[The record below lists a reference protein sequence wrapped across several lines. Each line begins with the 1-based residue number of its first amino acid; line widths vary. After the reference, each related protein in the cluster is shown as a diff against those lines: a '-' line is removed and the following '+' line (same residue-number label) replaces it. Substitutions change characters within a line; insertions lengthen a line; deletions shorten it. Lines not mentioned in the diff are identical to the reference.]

1 MNLLYAVGKASKNPP
16 LIINLFYRGNPDSEE
31 IIALIGKGI
40 TFDSGGLNIKP
51 TGSMETMY
59 LDKCGAC
66 TVFSTFL
73 GAIENKMKLNISCS
87 MAFAENFVNENS
99 YRPSDIIK
107 SHKGFTVEI
116 LNTDAE
122 GRLILADAISW
133 T

>member
-1 MNLLYAVGKASKNPP
+1 
-16 LIINLFYRGNPDSEE
+16 
-31 IIALIGKGI
+31 
-40 TFDSGGLNIKP
+40 
-51 TGSMETMY
+51 METMY

-73 GAIENKMKLNISCS
+73 GAIENKMKVNISCT
-87 MAFAENFVNENS
+87 MAFAENSISGNS

-107 SHKGFTVEI
+107 SHKGYTVEV

-122 GRLILADAISW
+122 GRLILAVALSW

>member
-1 MNLLYAVGKASKNPP
+1 
-16 LIINLFYRGNPDSEE
+16 
-31 IIALIGKGI
+31 
-40 TFDSGGLNIKP
+40 
-51 TGSMETMY
+51 METMY

-66 TVFSTFL
+66 TVLAAFL
-73 GAIENKMKLNISCS
+73 GAVENKTKLNLSCTV
-87 MAFAENFVNENS
+87 AFAENSISENS

-107 SHKGFTVEI
+107 SHKGYTVEI